1 MATRQV
7 TRAITVKSESEES
20 AQELPTQRKP
30 PDAGR
35 FRLQVDRQTKASYPT
50 FEAAEEKGIEIKMGH
65 PLVQV
70 TVYDLVESLNK
81 IIDLPKA

>member
-7 TRAITVKSESEES
+7 TRAITVKSEWRN

-35 FRLQVDRQTKASYPT
+35 FELQVDTQTKTSYPT
-50 FEAAEEKGIEIKMGH
+50 FEAAEEKEIEIKMGH

-70 TVYDLVESLNK
+70 AGIRPCRKPEQ